1 MTNTLYIDNI
11 DIYATYGV
19 FVVEGGYKSLVAY
32 PPLKEPEKNDWA
44 EMDGIEV
51 DLSEPKLDTRDFSI
65 QFGAL
70 PTADIAGL
78 ITLLKNGAF
87 HSFIFAQL
95 GTAKYLRLVS
105 NNAYT
110 GTLNSLSSFSLEFA
124 DDFPLF
130 RNINNLNF
138 GGRNLI
144 LNSKS
149 HAQVLGF
156 VTFPL
161 SDDMVSGSFMLSFDY
176 ECFVEDGIGISL
188 GFANTYDGSWK
199 YLDTLPVGVG
209 HKVMQVNF
217 TRTNQTH
224 FVLYT
229 NQSTIYSNVKLEL
242 GNVSTPWTN
251 AIEDIT
257 PQISIH
263 SDYVYQSPLS
273 TVTPYT
279 GYKVDGKELSD
290 YGVVMLEG
298 TNASILKAGT
308 LKKNQTVNVKSQHG
322 ATYDGGRV
330 KLQSNDVTLKC
341 GLRATDLQEFWR
353 NYNALIYDL
362 TRENERTLE
371 VASLGTTNK
380 FYYKSA
386 TVEQFFPDDTVWC
399 IFSLNLV
406 FTLS

>member
-130 RNINNLNF
+130 RNVNNLNL

-144 LNSKS
+144 LNSDID
-149 HAQVLGF
+149 
-156 VTFPL
+156 VTKQAGDASFFCWLPL
-161 SDDMVSGSFMLSFDY
+161 STPLEVGKTYIVSADVHTGDY
-176 ECFVEDGIGISL
+176 EYPNVSDNVADYTNGYPVPFNIPFVALHASKSIRVWH
-188 GFANTYDGSWK
+188 GS
-199 YLDTLPVGVG
+199 G
-209 HKVMQVNF
+209 MQVG
-217 TRTNQTH
+217 RI
-224 FVLYT
+224 
-229 NQSTIYSNVKLEL
+229 SKIKLEL

>member
-1 MTNTLYIDNI
+1 MISALYIDNI

-19 FVVEGGYKSLVAY
+19 FVIDGGSKGLISY

-51 DLSEPKLDTRDFSI
+51 ELSDPKLDTRNFSI

-70 PTADIAGL
+70 ATADIAGL
-78 ITLLKNGAF
+78 LVLLKNGAF

-95 GTAKYLRLVS
+95 GTAKLLRLVS
-105 NNAYT
+105 NNDYT
-110 GTLNSLSSFSLEFA
+110 GTLNSSRTFGLEFA
-124 DDFPLF
+124 DDFPLY
-130 RNINNLNF
+130 RNVNNLNL
-138 GGRNLI
+138 GDRNLI

-149 HAQVLGF
+149 HTQVLGF

-161 SDDMVSGSFMLSFDY
+161 SPEMVSGSFILSFDY
-176 ECFVEDGIGISL
+176 ECFVTDGIGISL
-188 GFANTYDGSWK
+188 GFANYYDGSWK
-199 YLDTLPVGVG
+199 YLDTLPVGIG

-229 NQSTIYSNVKLEL
+229 NQFTIYSNVKLEK
-242 GNVSTPWTN
+242 GNIETPWTN

-257 PQISIH
+257 SEISTH

-273 TVTPYT
+273 TVTPHA

-290 YGVVMLEG
+290 YGVAVLEG
-298 TNASILKAGT
+298 TNASILKAGS
-308 LKKNQTVNVKSQHG
+308 LKTNQLINIKSQSG

-330 KLQSNDVTLKC
+330 KLQSNEVTIKC
-341 GLRATDLQEFWR
+341 LLTAPNLQEFWR
-353 NYNALIYDL
+353 NYNSLLYDI
-362 TRENERTLE
+362 TKPNERTL
-371 VASLGTTNK
+371 VVTSLGSTNK
-380 FYYKSA
+380 FYYKSS
-386 TVEQFFPDDTVWC
+386 TVEQFCVDGKVWC
-399 IFSLNLV
+399 VFSLNLV